1 MLLLLVLQC
10 TIRNLSKIDER
21 QSALLSII
29 APRPF
34 LSSFWLGYSIK
45 VIINN
50 SSNNDNDNNVINNVM
65 NNFYSTYNIK
75 EYSKALNNIHELHNN
90 PKLLL

>member
-21 QSALLSII
+21 QSALFSII

-45 VIINN
+45 VTINN
-50 SSNNDNDNNVINNVM
+50 SSNNDNDNNVI